1 MRIHVYK
8 IVKNTFHFRR
18 MTVQN
23 MYESVY
29 VGMCLKIGTPQQVA
43 SRRDIM
49 DITDMLDN
57 NKVFITFNCT

>member
-1 MRIHVYK
+1 MYIK
-8 IVKNTFHFRR
+8 SLKNTFYFRR

-23 MYESVY
+23 MSESVY

-57 NKVFITFNCT
+57 NKAFITFNCP

>member
-1 MRIHVYK
+1 MYIK
-8 IVKNTFHFRR
+8 SLKNTFYFRR

-23 MYESVY
+23 MSESVY
-29 VGMCLKIGTPQQVA
+29 MGMCLKIGTPQQVA

-57 NKVFITFNCT
+57 NKAFITFNCP

>member
-1 MRIHVYK
+1 
-8 IVKNTFHFRR
+8 

-23 MYESVY
+23 MSESVY
-29 VGMCLKIGTPQQVA
+29 VGMCLKVGTPQQVA

-57 NKVFITFNCT
+57 NKAFITFNCP

>member
-1 MRIHVYK
+1 MYIK
-8 IVKNTFHFRR
+8 SLKNTFYFRR

-23 MYESVY
+23 MSESVY

-43 SRRDIM
+43 SRGDIM

-57 NKVFITFNCT
+57 NKAFITFNCP